1 MKRLLPAL
9 LLFAAACAHRPAS
22 GPPRP
27 APVVEP
33 APLPPVPKN
42 VPRPELPLVA
52 GDLIRISVFQQPDL
66 DLETRIPD
74 GGLISYPLIGQV
86 QAAGKSSS
94 VLETTIRTKLAADY
108 LQSPSVTVTVKEFVK
123 RRVFIVG
130 GVTKPDGYEMTHDAR
145 MTVLQL
151 VAAAGG
157 FTERASKDI
166 VQVLRRQPDGERTVM
181 RFSLTQVEQALAQGK
196 TDADLDLWP
205 DDLVVVPASIRVAY
219 VMGQVNRPGAMDLP
233 NNTRMTLSMAVSH
246 AGSYT
251 KFASTGSIQILRHLP
266 AGGTQTLIAD
276 LDAILEGKGSDPE
289 ILPGDVVWVPERG
302 IF

>member
-1 MKRLLPAL
+1 MRRLLPAL
-9 LLFAAACAHRPAS
+9 LLLAASCAHRPS
-22 GPPRP
+22 SVPPRITPVAETPPPP
-27 APVVEP
+27 AT
-33 APLPPVPKN
+33 PKN

-52 GDLIRISVFQQPDL
+52 GDLVRISVFQQPDL

-74 GGLISYPLIGQV
+74 GGLISYPLIGPV

-94 VLETTIRTKLAADY
+94 ALEQTIRQKLAEDY
-108 LQSPSVTVTVKEFVK
+108 LHSPSVTVTVKEFVK

-145 MTVLQL
+145 LTVLQL

-166 VQVLRRQPDGERTVM
+166 VQVLRRQPGGERTVL
-181 RFSLTQVEQALAQGK
+181 RFSLTEVEQSLAQGK

-205 DDLVVVPASIRVAY
+205 DDLVVVPAAIRVAY
-219 VMGQVNRPGAMDLP
+219 VMGQVNHPGAMDLP

-266 AGGTQTLIAD
+266 SGGTRTLIAD
-276 LDAILEGKGSDPE
+276 LDAILEGKGEDPE
-289 ILPGDVVWVPERG
+289 LLPGDVVWVPERG